1 PTLPLG
7 SPFLLG
13 MAVTDTLD
21 VTTVTRFSTPYPAV
35 VDSHHHWRLMAC
47 LSFSPALLNHRETV
61 QRAIDDFC
69 LHARHN
75 LPQVRHI
82 RRAVEGI
89 TAVKTEP
96 VNTLMGERLRRGL
109 QMTLTLDDQAFDS
122 PGEAYTFAA
131 ALSVFFTHCLTTNSF
146 LLLDVITEPSQR
158 RWALPLARGQRAMM

>member
-1 PTLPLG
+1 QHELVLCNSAGEPLTEPPCRAVVCDLLTTSAHSPTLPLG

-96 VNTLMGERLRRGL
+96 VNTLMGER
-109 QMTLTLDDQAFDS
+109 
-122 PGEAYTFAA
+122 
-131 ALSVFFTHCLTTNSF
+131 
-146 LLLDVITEPSQR
+146 
-158 RWALPLARGQRAMM
+158 